1 MCGHHSK
8 SSCVVNYLRY
18 NCFMAQ
24 ATVTD
29 IQRKPGKDSAHE
41 AAFQAMRSAYLL
53 ISERFEK
60 ELADAG
66 LPDLGF
72 YGVLLALDE
81 APEPSRPRDLLCKV
95 NVTKSGLT
103 RLVDRIEKAG
113 LVERTYC
120 PSDRRGTFL
129 VITDA
134 GRETLAKMH
143 PVREKVFAETF
154 VDLVPEGDAERVAR
168 VLEDVADGIRH
179 TLDDPDCDV

>member
-1 MCGHHSK
+1 
-8 SSCVVNYLRY
+8 
-18 NCFMAQ
+18 
-24 ATVTD
+24 
-29 IQRKPGKDSAHE
+29 
-41 AAFQAMRSAYLL
+41 MRSTYLL

-60 ELADAG
+60 ELAEAG

-81 APEPSRPRDLLCKV
+81 SERPSRPKDLLCKV

-129 VITDA
+129 VITDQ
-134 GRETLAKMH
+134 GRETLAKMN
-143 PVREKVFAETF
+143 PVRERVFKESF
-154 VDLVPEGDAERVAR
+154 VDLVEEGDAETVAR
-168 VLEDVADGIRH
+168 TLEAVSQGIYESLNSDGS
-179 TLDDPDCDV
+179 CDSE

>member
-1 MCGHHSK
+1 
-8 SSCVVNYLRY
+8 
-18 NCFMAQ
+18 MAQ
-24 ATVTD
+24 ATATEKTRGID
-29 IQRKPGKDSAHE
+29 LDSPHE

-60 ELADAG
+60 ELAEAG

-72 YGVLLALDE
+72 FGVLLALNE

-129 VITDA
+129 VITGE
-134 GRETLAKMH
+134 GRETLARML
-143 PVREKVFAETF
+143 PVRERVFREGFVELLDESDAETIAAS
-154 VDLVPEGDAERVAR
+154 LNRVSNGIYES
-168 VLEDVADGIRH
+168 LNADGSCNEI
-179 TLDDPDCDV
+179 